1 MCTRNVNTRCSH
13 FQDLVLLDK
22 YNCLMIFDMVWGIQE
37 IHTELDNMALD
48 QDKLSSSLSSIRDQA
63 RSPEQVS

>member
-1 MCTRNVNTRCSH
+1 
-13 FQDLVLLDK
+13 
-22 YNCLMIFDMVWGIQE
+22 MIFDMVWGIQE